1 MATRAQANKA
11 RAAHAETLAR
21 KGAHAVGVEDGKSF
35 GKRGFVVVAY
45 VEPGKKVDLPATIT
59 SKATEIEVPLI
70 VERAE
75 MFEAE

>member
-1 MATRAQANKA
+1 VATRAQADKA

-45 VEPGKKVDLPATIT
+45 VEPEKKVNLPATVK
-59 SKATEIEVPLI
+59 SDADEIEVPLV

-75 MFEAE
+75 MFKAE